1 MGDPVGYLREFFP
14 CPHWTTVEAHPSFCA
29 NCGGSNAPGETCP
42 IRQACDEIDAMA
54 ERAEARAAKWK
65 ADAEQL
71 AAHYRDDIR
80 YAERVYGPQ
89 EWRGRADDGAL
100 TLHAALAAEDADEGS
115 GT

>member
-1 MGDPVGYLREFFP
+1 MGDIDIVVQLRAHDRLVAEAREMIGLPVRL
-14 CPHWTTVEAHPSFCA
+14 
-29 NCGGSNAPGETCP
+29 PGEGLWT
-42 IRQACDEIDAMA
+42 RAADEIDALRA
-54 ERAEARAAKWK
+54 RADRAEARAAKWK